1 MKSFV
6 LILLLC
12 SFTYSEA
19 QQPSHIHI
27 GFEYGSHEIKGRIGK
42 RWEFRHPNIRY
53 SRQTDLS
60 GSERVTGKGNIH
72 YAGVKSEFSIWDNRL
87 TFTTGLR
94 YTLINEQVSP
104 QQGTFIYLFHPSSQG
119 IELFRIKGMEERLG
133 FAGIPLEADIL
144 LWGRCSNWQGYVKAG
159 VQGGVKIHG
168 ETSLNFLSEEME
180 QHGDSII
187 TTAGGAPS
195 RFFLNSY
202 AGLGL
207 RLILQNGIR
216 LSTEIILPPQYLTK
230 GNLTL
235 LTPEFLGGSRFSVSL
250 PTRLFSLK

>member
-27 GFEYGSHEIKGRIGK
+27 GFEYGSHEIKGRIDK
-42 RWEFRHPNIRY
+42 RWEFRHPDIRY

-72 YAGVKSEFSIWDNRL
+72 YAGVKSEFSLWDNRL

-104 QQGTFIYLFHPSSQG
+104 QQGTFI
-119 IELFRIKGMEERLG
+119 
-133 FAGIPLEADIL
+133 
-144 LWGRCSNWQGYVKAG
+144 
-159 VQGGVKIHG
+159 
-168 ETSLNFLSEEME
+168 
-180 QHGDSII
+180 
-187 TTAGGAPS
+187 
-195 RFFLNSY
+195 
-202 AGLGL
+202 
-207 RLILQNGIR
+207 
-216 LSTEIILPPQYLTK
+216 
-230 GNLTL
+230 
-235 LTPEFLGGSRFSVSL
+235 
-250 PTRLFSLK
+250 